1 MEDVAS
7 DRLLPLAV
15 VADRTSLSKAT
26 LYRMIAAGQ
35 FPRPLQVGPNSVRWR
50 ESDLKSW
57 MEALTAG

>member
-1 MEDVAS
+1 MAEAAT

-26 LYRMIAAGQ
+26 IYRMLKTGQ
-35 FPRPLQVGPNSVRWR
+35 FPRPLQVGPNSVRWL

-57 MEALTAG
+57 MEALTAE